1 MLPSVLIFSGADP
14 SGGAG
19 LVADVQA
26 VSACGAHPL
35 ALITALTVQDNDRVY
50 AVHPVDANVVAH
62 QTRVLLNKIPIAAI
76 KIGIV
81 GSRAN
86 AEVIAQLIQE
96 IRQGGRDVPVVL
108 DPVLAS
114 GHGDALSKED
124 PVQNLKPLL
133 PLATIILPNLPELA
147 RLGEGDIFNE
157 RVRSLLK
164 QGVQHVLV
172 KGGHDVGEV
181 VENQWFYQDEKVL
194 WQWPRLVGEF
204 HGSGCTL
211 ASALAA
217 YLAKGVPMRTALA
230 YAQRYCQI
238 ALEKA
243 YTIADGQKIPAR
255 SKEDA

>member
-1 MLPSVLIFSGADP
+1 
-14 SGGAG
+14 
-19 LVADVQA
+19 
-26 VSACGAHPL
+26 
-35 ALITALTVQDNDRVY
+35 
-50 AVHPVDANVVAH
+50 
-62 QTRVLLNKIPIAAI
+62 
-76 KIGIV
+76 
-81 GSRAN
+81 
-86 AEVIAQLIQE
+86 
-96 IRQGGRDVPVVL
+96 VL